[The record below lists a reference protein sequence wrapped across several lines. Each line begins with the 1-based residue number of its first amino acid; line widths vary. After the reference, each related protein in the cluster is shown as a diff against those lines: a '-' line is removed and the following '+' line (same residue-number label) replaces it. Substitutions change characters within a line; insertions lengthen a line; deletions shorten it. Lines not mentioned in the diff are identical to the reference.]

1 MASHLHDS
9 VLQTLALIQRTADD
23 PHQVKRLARAQERQ
37 LRAWLF
43 EGAPSGLVSA
53 GAAASVADALSALQ
67 RDVEADH
74 KVSVDVVRVGD
85 APLDEHLAAL
95 MAAAREATVNAAKWS
110 GADLV
115 SVYAEVEPDAVSVF
129 VRDRGR
135 GFDKANI
142 GPDRKGISES
152 IYGRVDRNG
161 GTAKVR
167 SSPGKGTE
175 VSLRMPRR
183 AAS

>member
-43 EGAPSGLVSA
+43 EGAPGPHAGGEVGSVSEA
-53 GAAASVADALSALQ
+53 LAAVQ

-74 KVSVDVVRVGD
+74 KVSVEVVTVGD

-115 SVYAEVEPDAVSVF
+115 SVYAEVEPEAVSVF

-135 GFDKANI
+135 GFDRASV

-152 IYGRVDRNG
+152 ICARVDRNG

-175 VSLRMPRR
+175 VTLQMPRR
-183 AAS
+183 DGR